1 MSVIWVPSVT
11 INFTSSFHRI
21 SWLENLEQFSQT
33 FFILDKVFEKT
44 ELARFNQNYRS
55 FIGVYDYSK
64 QARRVG
70 LR

>member
-44 ELARFNQNYRS
+44 ELARFNQN
-55 FIGVYDYSK
+55 
-64 QARRVG
+64 
-70 LR
+70 L